1 MRRSQTSSPAPQA
14 RGLSLAD
21 WEAAAPL
28 DELEITS
35 VGIVREACN
44 VRPLPEKVGYNEHD
58 GNRTLSDWSSYG
70 IVLEQC

>member
-1 MRRSQTSSPAPQA
+1 MRRSQTSSPAPQT

-44 VRPLPEKVGYNEHD
+44 VRPLPEKVGDNEHD
-58 GNRTLSDWSSYG
+58 HTMTFIDLKSCG

>member
-1 MRRSQTSSPAPQA
+1 MRRSQTSSPAPQT
-14 RGLSLAD
+14 RGFSLAD

-44 VRPLPEKVGYNEHD
+44 VRPLPEKVRDNEYD
-58 GNRTLSDWSSYG
+58 DTRMFSD
-70 IVLEQC
+70 